1 MTRRSVW
8 GRRMDRDESF
18 AATIKRLKAEGVK
31 RIYLSHDPRNE
42 AKARHMADYLR
53 ARGFDPVVAA
63 DARPHRDAIRDKEDE
78 YVVSKVIASC
88 QYTMVIF

>member
-1 MTRRSVW
+1 MTTHALW
-8 GRRMDRDESF
+8 GRRMSQNEDF
-18 AATIKRLKAEGVK
+18 AATIKRLRAEGVK

-42 AKARHMADYLR
+42 AKARQMAYYLR

-63 DARPHRDAIRDKEDE
+63 DARPHKDTIRDKEDE

-88 QYTMVIF
+88 QYTMVIL